1 MLTSSSQ
8 QRSLY
13 SRRVVVTASY
23 GFVLALSLAVT
34 ATITIAIASLLVLNA
49 LLDRLIS
56 QFDSSNTEFLTY
68 GVNQRVL

>member
-13 SRRVVVTASY
+13 LCRVVIAASY

-34 ATITIAIASLLVLNA
+34 ATITITIASLLVLNA

-56 QFDSSNTEFLTY
+56 QFNSSNTKFSTY
-68 GVNQRVL
+68 GVDQ